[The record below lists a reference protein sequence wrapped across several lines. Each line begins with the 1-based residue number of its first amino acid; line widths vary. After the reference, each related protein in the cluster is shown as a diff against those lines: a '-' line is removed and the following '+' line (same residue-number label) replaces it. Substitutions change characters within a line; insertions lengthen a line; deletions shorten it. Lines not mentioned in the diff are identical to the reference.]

1 MSGFIREA
9 RSEAKPFLFVL
20 ALVAALGGFLF
31 GYDTGV
37 ISGALLFI
45 KLAFHA
51 SALQQQAIIGSLLVG
66 AMVGATAVRLE
77 DDTTLGVWALVCELA
92 RRRRTSR

>member
-1 MSGFIREA
+1 MSGFIHEA

-45 KLAFHA
+45 KPAFHA
-51 SALQQQAIIGSLLVG
+51 SAL
-66 AMVGATAVRLE
+66 
-77 DDTTLGVWALVCELA
+77 
-92 RRRRTSR
+92 

>member
-1 MSGFIREA
+1 MSGFIHEA

-45 KLAFHA
+45 KPAFHA
-51 SALQQQAIIGSLLVG
+51 SALQQQEVALFLASERSSYVTGSSYFVDG
-66 AMVGATAVRLE
+66 GFVRHAE
-77 DDTTLGVWALVCELA
+77 AL
-92 RRRRTSR
+92 

>member
-1 MSGFIREA
+1 MSGFVHEA

-20 ALVAALGGFLF
+20 ALVAAFGGFLF

-45 KLAFHA
+45 KAAFHA
-51 SALQQQAIIGSLLVG
+51 SRSSSRRSSARYSSAPWLVRPRPAI
-66 AMVGATAVRLE
+66 
-77 DDTTLGVWALVCELA
+77 W
-92 RRRRTSR
+92 RTR